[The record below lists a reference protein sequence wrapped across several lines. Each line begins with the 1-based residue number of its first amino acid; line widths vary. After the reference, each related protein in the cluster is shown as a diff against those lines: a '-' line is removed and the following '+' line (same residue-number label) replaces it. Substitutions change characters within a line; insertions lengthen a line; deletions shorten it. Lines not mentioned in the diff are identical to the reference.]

1 MKFVL
6 AIFAVFF
13 TICLVPDGRSSVIAA
28 DPETET
34 LYTSHPC
41 ETSRWYFE
49 TSDADS
55 VTVKCYHPDP
65 PQPDRDSE

>member
-6 AIFAVFF
+6 AILAVFVA
-13 TICLVPDGRSSVIAA
+13 ICLVPDGRSAA
-28 DPETET
+28 DDSYTET

-41 ETSRWYFE
+41 ETSRWYFT

-55 VTVKCYHPDP
+55 VTVTCYKPDP
-65 PQPDRDSE
+65 PQAPDSE